1 MGKKNR
7 VTKKASA
14 KSRGLYI
21 NERTLKE
28 AESEFK
34 RKTKREWLE
43 ETEERLRLIYAVA
56 DRNAFLKNMYVT
68 LMTNRDL
75 FGHGAQRLKRAADH
89 MIFEYE
95 CLDSEHVSY
104 KDMVKLVKEET
115 GIEIAFTDEELNMM
129 LEYGFEHGVEGV
141 REKFHELKGGGAA
154 DGDKSKRAAS

>member
-7 VTKKASA
+7 VTRKDSA

-28 AESEFK
+28 AEGKFK
-34 RKTKREWLE
+34 RKVKREWLE

-56 DRNAFLKNMYVT
+56 DKNAFLKNMYVT

-75 FGHGAQRLKRAADH
+75 FGHGTQRLKRAADH

-104 KDMVKLVKEET
+104 EDMIKLIKDET
-115 GIEIAFTDEELNMM
+115 GIEIAFTDDELNLM

-141 REKFHELKGGGAA
+141 KEKFHELKGGEVA
-154 DGDKSKRAAS
+154 DGNKSKRAAS